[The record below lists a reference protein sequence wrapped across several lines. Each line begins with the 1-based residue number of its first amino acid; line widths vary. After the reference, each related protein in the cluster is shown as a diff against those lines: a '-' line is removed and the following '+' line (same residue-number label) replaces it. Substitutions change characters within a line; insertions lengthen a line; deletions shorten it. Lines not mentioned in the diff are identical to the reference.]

1 MRIIDWSSDVCSSDL
16 AWGDH
21 PYGRHSSPSA
31 DSLATIDRPQIAAFT
46 HAVLARANLVIGA
59 VGDIE
64 PGELAALVD
73 ASFGA
78 LPAHAGVPLP
88 APVAPK
94 TPAQPVV
101 IDFPNPKSPE
111 LLGAP
116 GDTQSAVEEQR
127 V

>member
-21 PYGRHSSPSA
+21 PYGRRSSPSA
-31 DSLATIDRPQIAAFT
+31 DSLAKIDRPQIAAFT
-46 HAVLARANLVIGA
+46 HAVLARDNLVIGA

-78 LPAHAGVPLP
+78 LPAHAGVTLP
-88 APVAPK
+88 APVTPK
-94 TPAQPVV
+94 TAAP
-101 IDFPNPKSPE
+101 PE
-111 LLGAP
+111 IGRAH
-116 GDTQSAVEEQR
+116 V
-127 V
+127 

>member
-31 DSLATIDRPQIAAFT
+31 DSLAKIDRPHIAAFT
-46 HAVLARANLVIGA
+46 HAVLARDNLVIGA

-78 LPAHAGVPLP
+78 LPAHAGVTLP
-88 APVAPK
+88 APVTPK
-94 TPAQPVV
+94 TAAQPVV
-101 IDFPNPKSPE
+101 IDFPNPQSQV
-111 LLGAP
+111 LFGAP
-116 GDTQSAVEEQR
+116 GIKIGRAHV
-127 V
+127 